1 MTYLIHFTKKFKDVP
16 FGPDEMANTAVLL
29 VDVERQEVLDLL
41 KCTFKDHPSIKG
53 ALIYKRVVISDHDNE
68 NNLYGFQ
75 LSRYADNLH
84 YDGTICT
91 ISATTETA
99 SEFITGKKKNE
110 SL

>member
-16 FGPDEMANTAVLL
+16 FGPSEMANTAVLL

-53 ALIYKRVVISDHDNE
+53 ALIYKRVVITDHDNE
-68 NNLYGFQ
+68 NKLYVFQ

-91 ISATTETA
+91 IDATTETA
-99 SEFITGKKKNE
+99 SEFITGKKKNKK
-110 SL
+110 L

>member
-1 MTYLIHFTKKFKDVP
+1 M
-16 FGPDEMANTAVLL
+16 
-29 VDVERQEVLDLL
+29 
-41 KCTFKDHPSIKG
+41 
-53 ALIYKRVVISDHDNE
+53 IYKRVVISDNDNE
-68 NNLYGFQ
+68 NKLYGFQ
-75 LSRYADNLH
+75 LSRYAINLH